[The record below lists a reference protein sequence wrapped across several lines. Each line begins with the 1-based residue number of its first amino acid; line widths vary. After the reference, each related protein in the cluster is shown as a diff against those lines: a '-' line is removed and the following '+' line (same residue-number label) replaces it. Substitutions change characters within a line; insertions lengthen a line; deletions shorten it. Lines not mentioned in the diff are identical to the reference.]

1 MAWEIVAKAGGTLG
15 RDVKFP
21 LNEDIEAFKA
31 ALGKADLVS
40 AGDAVVALLVHWV
53 RPSIGDGLALLNKL
67 DNIDK
72 HRKFIE
78 LDLLVRLNDFR
89 ATVGTTVLEDREE
102 NLTSGSVV
110 LASNLEAPL
119 RIERFGTPS
128 FRLVFRAGQ
137 GVDGLDG
144 LDVASTLDDL
154 RRSVV
159 ATFLTISDAYG
170 DRTLF
175 RGYPFPPSLR

>member
-1 MAWEIVAKAGGTLG
+1 MGEEIHNARSALDHLAWEIVAKAGETLG

-40 AGDAVVALLVHWV
+40 AGGAVVALLVHWV

-89 ATVGTTVLEDREE
+89 ATVG
-102 NLTSGSVV
+102 
-110 LASNLEAPL
+110 
-119 RIERFGTPS
+119 IY
-128 FRLVFRAGQ
+128 RA
-137 GVDGLDG
+137 
-144 LDVASTLDDL
+144 
-154 RRSVV
+154 
-159 ATFLTISDAYG
+159 
-170 DRTLF
+170 
-175 RGYPFPPSLR
+175 